1 MRFRALSFYES
12 KDKHFLHAQV
22 GPGFNLSEGAT
33 KGNMVTSIKRV
44 LVGKPLSTEQAVHER
59 LSKKT
64 ALAVFSSD
72 ALSSTAYAT
81 EEILLVLAAAVAFGQ
96 ANAFHYVVP
105 ISIGIAVL
113 LVIVATSYR
122 QTIHAYPSGGGA
134 YIVAKENLGTN
145 SGLVAGASLLV
156 DYVLTVSVSIAAG
169 VAAITSMVQGT
180 RFASLDEHK
189 VLLCFIC
196 IAFIAIANLR
206 GVRESGALFAAP
218 TYAFVACFLFM
229 IGYGLVHYFTVGGV
243 APVPGGDELKIAE
256 GYRFQPVTLFLI
268 LGAFSNG
275 CAALTGIEAI
285 SNGVPA
291 FKKPEARN
299 ASATLV
305 VMAALLTTMFLGTSV
320 MAYLYGVHP
329 HSNETVISQFGRII
343 FTGAFGWFYYVV
355 QVTTA
360 LILVLAANTSFADF
374 PRLASLLARDRFL
387 PRQFA
392 NRGDKLV
399 FSNGIVILAIF
410 SGILVAAFGG
420 DTSRLIPLYAV
431 GVFLSFTLSQ
441 TGMVRHWLR
450 ERADVRAKRTK
461 APDEP
466 KETTV
471 FNQGADAGQALPD
484 AQLAAAETR
493 APSFVNDEVTDSTH
507 WKKSILINGLGA
519 IATFVVLCVFIITKF
534 LHGAWIV
541 VVIIP
546 LLVLMFRSIHR
557 HYVGVAKQLSTEG
570 LEQLHTIRNTVIV
583 PISGIHRG
591 VINALQYAKA
601 ISPDGVKAV
610 YVDFDEEATHKL
622 QRKWEQWGSGVELVV
637 LQSPYRS
644 LSRPLLRYVERLRR
658 KGGDDFVTVVLP
670 EFIPARWWQQLLH
683 NQSSLLLKGSLL
695 FKKRVVVVSVPYHL
709 EH

>member
-1 MRFRALSFYES
+1 MAKS
-12 KDKHFLHAQV
+12 V
-22 GPGFNLSEGAT
+22 
-33 KGNMVTSIKRV
+33 KRI
-44 LVGKPLSTEQAVHER
+44 LVGNPLKTEQAQHER

-96 ANAFHYVVP
+96 TNAFHYVVP
-105 ISIGIAVL
+105 ISLGIITL
-113 LVIVATSYR
+113 LIIVAISYR

-145 SGLVAGASLLV
+145 AGLIAGASLLV

-169 VAAITSMVQGT
+169 VAAITSMMQGT
-180 RFASLDEHK
+180 RFSWLDDHK
-189 VLLCFIC
+189 IVLCLLCITFV
-196 IAFIAIANLR
+196 AVANLR
-206 GVRESGALFAAP
+206 GVRESGAIFAAP
-218 TYAFVACFLFM
+218 TYAFVVCFLFM
-229 IGYGLVHYFTVGGV
+229 IVYGIFHYYTVGGV
-243 APVPGGDELKIAE
+243 APVPSGEELKVAE
-256 GYRFQPVTLFLI
+256 GYKFQPVTLFLI

-275 CAALTGIEAI
+275 CSALTGVEAI

-305 VMAALLTTMFLGTSV
+305 IMAVLLAVMFLGTSI
-320 MAYLYGVHP
+320 MAYLYGIHP
-329 HSNETVISQFGRII
+329 KASETVISQFGRII

-360 LILVLAANTSFADF
+360 LILILAANTSFADF
-374 PRLASLLARDRFL
+374 PRLGSLLARDRFL

-441 TGMVRHWLR
+441 SGMVRHWLK
-450 ERADVRAKRTK
+450 ERDAVRAKNT
-461 APDEP
+461 APPDEL
-466 KETTV
+466 KETSLL
-471 FNQGADAGQALPD
+471 NNGAAAAQALPD
-484 AQLAAAETR
+484 ALLAAEQSHATR
-493 APSFVNDEVTDSTH
+493 FVNDEVTDSSH

-534 LHGAWIV
+534 IHGAWIV

-546 LLVLMFRSIHR
+546 LLVLMFRSIHK
-557 HYVGVAKQLSTEG
+557 HYAGVAKQLSTEG
-570 LEQLHTIRNTVIV
+570 LQQLHEIKNTVIV

-591 VINALQYAKA
+591 VINALQYAKSIA
-601 ISPDGVKAV
+601 PGGVKAV
-610 YVDFDEEATHKL
+610 YVDFDEEATCKL
-622 QRKWEQWGSGVELVV
+622 QEKWEQWGSGIELVV
-637 LQSPYRS
+637 LPSPYRS
-644 LSRPLLRYVERLRR
+644 LVRPLLRYIDRLRG
-658 KGGDDFVTVVLP
+658 KSEDGFVTVVLP
-670 EFIPARWWQQLLH
+670 EFVPARWWQQLLH
-683 NQSSLLLKGSLL
+683 NQSTLLLKGSLL
-695 FKKRVVVVSVPYHL
+695 FKRRVIVTSVPYHL
-709 EH
+709 DH

>member
-1 MRFRALSFYES
+1 MAASL
-12 KDKHFLHAQV
+12 
-22 GPGFNLSEGAT
+22 
-33 KGNMVTSIKRV
+33 KRL
-44 LVGKPLSTEQAVHER
+44 LVGNPLRTEQAAHER
-59 LSKKT
+59 LPKKT

-96 ANAFHYVVP
+96 TSAFHYVVP
-105 ISIGIAVL
+105 ISLGIATL

-145 SGLVAGASLLV
+145 AGLVAGASLLV

-180 RFASLDEHK
+180 RLAWLDEHK
-189 VLLCFIC
+189 VALCLVF

-218 TYAFVACFLFM
+218 TYAFLICFLFM
-229 IGYGLVHYFTVGGV
+229 IGYGLFHYLTVGGA

-256 GYRFQPVTLFLI
+256 GYKVQPITIFLI

-299 ASATLV
+299 ASTTLV
-305 VMAALLTTMFLGTSV
+305 IMAALLTTMFLGTSV

-329 HSNETVISQFGRII
+329 HASETVISQFGRII
-343 FTGAFGWFYYVV
+343 FTGAFAWFYYVV
-355 QVTTA
+355 QITTA

-392 NRGDKLV
+392 SRGDKLV

-410 SGILVAAFGG
+410 SSILVAAFGG

-441 TGMVRHWLR
+441 TGMVRHWLK
-450 ERADVRAKRTK
+450 ERAEGRAKK
-461 APDEP
+461 LEAHEKP
-466 KETTV
+466 KEASL
-471 FNQGADAGQALPD
+471 FNEGVDSGIVLPD

-493 APSFVNDEVTDSTH
+493 PSAFVNDEVTDSTH
-507 WKKSILINGLGA
+507 WKKSIIINGLGA
-519 IATFVVLCVFIITKF
+519 IATFIVLCVFVITKF
-534 LHGAWIV
+534 IHGAWIIV
-541 VVIIP
+541 AIIP
-546 LLVLMFRSIHR
+546 LLVLMFRSIHT

-570 LEQLHTIRNTVIV
+570 LEQLHTIKNAVIV

-591 VINALQYAKA
+591 VINALQYAKS

-610 YVDFDEEATHKL
+610 YVDFDEEATAKL
-622 QRKWEQWGSGVELVV
+622 RQKWEQWGSGVELVV
-637 LQSPYRS
+637 LPSPYRS
-644 LSRPLLRYVERLRR
+644 LRRPLLRYIERLRG
-658 KGGDDFVTVVLP
+658 KGGEDFVTVVLP
-670 EFIPARWWQQLLH
+670 EFIPARWWQHFLH

-695 FKKRVVVVSVPYHL
+695 FKKCVVVVSVPYHL

>member
-1 MRFRALSFYES
+1 M
-12 KDKHFLHAQV
+12 
-22 GPGFNLSEGAT
+22 AT
-33 KGNMVTSIKRV
+33 SVKRI
-44 LVGKPLSTEQAVHER
+44 LVGNPLKTEQAQHER

-96 ANAFHYVVP
+96 ASAFHYVVP
-105 ISIGIAVL
+105 ISIGITTL
-113 LVIVATSYR
+113 LVIVAISYR

-145 SGLVAGASLLV
+145 AGLIAGASLLV

-169 VAAITSMVQGT
+169 VAAITSMMQGT
-180 RFASLDEHK
+180 RFSWLDDHK
-189 VLLCFIC
+189 VVLCLLCITFV
-196 IAFIAIANLR
+196 AIANLR

-218 TYAFVACFLFM
+218 TYAFVVCFLFM
-229 IGYGLVHYFTVGGV
+229 IGYGIFHYYTVGGV
-243 APVPGGDELKIAE
+243 APVPSSEELKVAE
-256 GYRFQPVTLFLI
+256 GYKFQPVTLFLI

-275 CAALTGIEAI
+275 CSALTGVEAI

-305 VMAALLTTMFLGTSV
+305 IMAALLAVMFLGTSV
-320 MAYLYGVHP
+320 MAYLYGIHP
-329 HSNETVISQFGRII
+329 KASETVISQFGRII

-360 LILVLAANTSFADF
+360 LILILAANTSFADF
-374 PRLASLLARDRFL
+374 PRLGSLLARDRFL

-441 TGMVRHWLR
+441 SGMVRHWLK
-450 ERADVRAKRTK
+450 ERAAVSAKSIAAR
-461 APDEP
+461 DEP
-466 KETTV
+466 KETPLLI
-471 FNQGADAGQALPD
+471 NGADAAQALPD
-484 AQLAAAETR
+484 ALLAAEQSHATR
-493 APSFVNDEVTDSTH
+493 FVNDEVTDSSH
-507 WKKSILINGLGA
+507 WKKSIVINGLGA
-519 IATFVVLCVFIITKF
+519 IATFIVLCVFIITKF
-534 LHGAWIV
+534 IHGAWIV

-546 LLVLMFRSIHR
+546 LLVLMFRSIHK
-557 HYVGVAKQLSTEG
+557 HYARVAKQLSTEG
-570 LEQLHTIRNTVIV
+570 LQQLHEIKNTVIV

-591 VINALQYAKA
+591 VINALQYAKSIA
-601 ISPDGVKAV
+601 PGGVKAI
-610 YVDFDEEATHKL
+610 YVDFDEEATRKL
-622 QRKWEQWGSGVELVV
+622 QEKWEQWGSGIELVV
-637 LQSPYRS
+637 LPSPYRS
-644 LSRPLLRYVERLRR
+644 LVRPLLRYIDRLHRHSA
-658 KGGDDFVTVVLP
+658 DSFVTVVLP

-683 NQSSLLLKGSLL
+683 NQSTLLLKGSLL
-695 FKKRVVVVSVPYHL
+695 FKRGVIVTSVPYHL